1 MKFNVGDEVRI
12 SKVEPITQVNVR
24 NQTWISET
32 NARVFKKLG
41 STGTITD
48 TGITEG
54 VADGVNMAKVVFNND
69 PKDFYFFFESELSNV
84 PRM

>member
-1 MKFNVGDEVRI
+1 MKFNIGDEVRI

-41 STGTITD
+41 STGKITNID
-48 TGITEG
+48 ITEG
-54 VADGVNMAKVVFNND
+54 VDMAKVVFNND
-69 PKDFYFFFESELSNV
+69 PTDFYFFFESELSNV
-84 PRM
+84 